1 MELLRFGTM
10 EAEQNMKIWESDFRD
25 NTDIPEDAYL
35 KYLAM
40 VKKLFA
46 ILTPIVDKGSTKDM
60 IPVANQDVEDLL
72 NNIKVELDD
81 YINRENVE
89 ILLQKIH
96 TYIHGVMMAVF
107 SVDTKE
113 QVNKT
118 NNKLNAEEQKMNTNV
133 NTEERIKELEEAL
146 AKAESNIGTTTV
158 KEVSVFDKIPGGIY
172 TAAGLGL
179 VAAYGI
185 YKVGYLKGY
194 ANGKDESATIIIMD
208 ERE

>member
-35 KYLAM
+35 RYLAKC
-40 VKKLFA
+40 KKLFA

-60 IPVANQDVEDLL
+60 IPVAGQDVEDLL
-72 NNIKVELDD
+72 NEIKEELDD
-81 YINRENVE
+81 FIHRENVE

-118 NNKLNAEEQKMNTNV
+118 NNKLNAEEQKMNV
-133 NTEERIKELEEAL
+133 NPETRIKELEEQL
-146 AKAESNIGTTTV
+146 AKKETEVQTVV
-158 KEVSVFDKIPGGIY
+158 KEVSVFDRIPGGIY
-172 TAAGLGL
+172 TAGAIGI

-194 ANGKDESATIIIMD
+194 ATGKDESATIIIMD